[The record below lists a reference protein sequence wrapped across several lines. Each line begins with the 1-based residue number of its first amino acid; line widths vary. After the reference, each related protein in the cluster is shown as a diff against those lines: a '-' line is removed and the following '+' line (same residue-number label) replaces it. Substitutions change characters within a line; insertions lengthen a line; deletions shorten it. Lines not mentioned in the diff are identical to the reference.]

1 MDVGMLSVFQAGLGQ
16 NLTDLEVYRNNL
28 RICDLVEPLGFD
40 SIWAAEHHFT
50 DYTMCPS
57 VTEFLAYMA
66 GRTQRVKLGTA
77 VLILPWHKDPGRIAV
92 EMAMLD
98 NLSEGRALM
107 GFGRGIGRVEY
118 DGFGI
123 PMDESRA
130 RFDESAAIIVQGLE
144 TGFIE
149 YDGKFFKQERRELR
163 PRPFKSFKDR
173 LYMACQ
179 SPDSADVVADLGAT
193 MMVFAISPWETRAK
207 DVERYRAR
215 YRKVQGK
222 EPPPIVANIFCVCDD
237 DAARA
242 DRMAEKYMHDYWISA
257 LDHYEMDGTHFGDKK
272 VYDYYAKSAA
282 IMRDRG
288 RESVASL
295 FTNNQ
300 VQGTPEQILR
310 RLEWVREM
318 AGPMHLNVS
327 FSYGGMPFEYAERSM
342 RLFSREV
349 LPELHQWSCAATGQ
363 AAKAS
368 A

>member
-16 NLTDLEVYRNNL
+16 GLTDLEVYKNQL
-28 RICDLVEPLGFD
+28 AICDLVEPLGFD
-40 SIWAAEHHFT
+40 SLWAAEHHFT

-57 VTEFLAYMA
+57 VTELLAYMA
-66 GRTQRVKLGTA
+66 GRTERIGLGTA

-98 NLSEGRALM
+98 NLSDGRALM

-123 PMDESRA
+123 PMEESRD
-130 RFDESAAIIVQGLE
+130 RFDESAEIIIQGLE

-193 MMVFAISPWETRAK
+193 MMIFAISPWKSRAK
-207 DVERYRAR
+207 DVDRYRAR
-215 YRKVQGK
+215 YRKSQGK
-222 EPPPIVANIFCVCDD
+222 EPPPIVANIFCVCDE
-237 DAARA
+237 DAGRA
-242 DRMAEKYMHDYWISA
+242 EENALKYMHDYWISA
-257 LDHYEMDGTHFGDKK
+257 LDHYEMDGTHFSDKK
-272 VYDYYAKSAA
+272 VYNYYAQSAE

-288 RESVASL
+288 RESVTEL

-300 VQGTPEQILR
+300 VHGTPRQVLDKIHWIREQ
-310 RLEWVREM
+310 
-318 AGPMHLNVS
+318 AGPMNLNVS
-327 FSYGGMPFEYAERSM
+327 FSFGGMPFDAAEKSM
-342 RLFSREV
+342 RLFADKV
-349 LPELHQWSCAATGQ
+349 LPELHAWSCEPEGYQ
-363 AAKAS
+363 AS

>member
-1 MDVGMLSVFQAGLGQ
+1 MHVGYAAIMQNPNRQLS
-16 NLTDLEVYRNNL
+16 DREVYKAEL
-28 RICDLVEPLGFD
+28 RMAEMAEPLGFE
-40 SIWAAEHHFT
+40 SIWTVEHHFT

-57 VTEFLAYMA
+57 VTELLAYMA
-66 GRTQRVKLGTA
+66 GRTERIGLGTA

-92 EMAMLD
+92 EMSMLD
-98 NLSEGRALM
+98 NLSNGRALM

-123 PMDESRA
+123 PMEESRD
-130 RFDESAAIIVQGLE
+130 RFDESAEIILQGLE

-149 YDGKFFKQERRELR
+149 YDGKYFKQERRELR

-193 MMVFAISPWETRAK
+193 MMIFAISPWESRAK

-215 YRKVQGK
+215 YRKSQGK
-222 EPPPIVANIFCVCDD
+222 EPPPIVANIFCVCDE
-237 DAARA
+237 DAGRA
-242 DRMAEKYMHDYWISA
+242 EENALNYMHEYWISA

-272 VYDYYAKSAA
+272 VYNYYAKSAE

-288 RESVASL
+288 RESVTEL

-300 VQGTPEQILR
+300 VHGTPQQILDKIHR
-310 RLEWVREM
+310 IRDM
-318 AGPMHLNVS
+318 AGPMNLNVS
-327 FSYGGMPFEYAERSM
+327 FSFGGMPFDEAEKSM
-342 RLFSREV
+342 RLFAAEV
-349 LPELHQWSCAATGQ
+349 LPELHRWSCEPGAK
-363 AAKAS
+363 KAS

>member
-1 MDVGMLSVFQAGLGQ
+1 MKVGMLSVFQAGLDQG
-16 NLTDLEVYRNNL
+16 LSDLDVYRGNL
-28 RICDLVEPLGFD
+28 KICSLVEALGYD
-40 SIWAAEHHFT
+40 SLWAAEHHFT

-66 GRTQRVKLGTA
+66 GRTERIGLGTA

-92 EMAMLD
+92 EMVMLD

-123 PMDESRA
+123 PMEESRD
-130 RFDESAAIIVQGLE
+130 RFDESAAMIINGLE

-149 YDGKFFKQERRELR
+149 ADGKFFKQERRELR

-173 LYMACQ
+173 LFMACQ
-179 SPDSADVVADLGAT
+179 SPDSADVVADLGAA

-207 DVERYRAR
+207 DVDRYRAR
-215 YRKVQGK
+215 FRKSQGT
-222 EPPPIVANIFCVCDD
+222 EPPPIVANIFCVCDED
-237 DAARA
+237 EQRGAEMA
-242 DRMAEKYMHDYWISA
+242 DKYMHDYWISA

-288 RESVASL
+288 RESVTEL

-300 VQGTPEQILR
+300 VHGTPEQVLTKLR
-310 RLEWVREM
+310 RIHQL
-318 AGPMHLNVS
+318 AGPMNLNVS
-327 FSYGGMPFEYAERSM
+327 FSFGGMPFDYAESSM
-342 RLFSREV
+342 RLFAEKV
-349 LPELHQWSCAATGQ
+349 LPEVQSWSCDPAEQ
-363 AAKAS
+363 RAS